1 MAALVARGEVPAI
14 ELVSRCACGARLP
27 RAVPAGLA
35 RCPACEARD
44 DGEERT
50 RQRLARVPPEFRWAD
65 IRQPL
70 VPPGCEGGP
79 VVTEEGRAAGLAW
92 LESGK
97 RALTIVGWE
106 SGTGKTTLAGAIAC
120 SWAAAGLAFDWMHA
134 TELDWSNSDHEE
146 ALRRVLRAPRLVLD
160 GIGQDLG
167 TARGETGVASQRLP
181 GVQRF
186 VLEMHQGRGPQRV
199 VMTVDLTR
207 EELNAY
213 GGGFVRRVATNS
225 NVVQVVKLKRAKKP
239 EYVSF

>member
-14 ELVSRCACGARLP
+14 ELVSRCACGALLP
-27 RAVPAGLA
+27 RPVPAGLA
-35 RCPACEARD
+35 RCGGCLAEESRAD
-44 DGEERT
+44 DT

-65 IRQPL
+65 IGQPL
-70 VPPGCEGGP
+70 VPPGGDGGP
-79 VVTEEGRAAGLAW
+79 VVTEEGRAAARAW
-92 LESGK
+92 LDADK

-134 TELDWSNSDHEE
+134 TELDWTNSDHEA
-146 ALRRVLRAPRLVLD
+146 ALRRALQAPRLVLD

-199 VMTVDLTR
+199 VMTVDLTK
-207 EELNAY
+207 EELKTY
-213 GGGFVRRVATNS
+213 GGGFVRRIAANS
-225 NVVQVVKLKRAKKP
+225 NVVQVVKLNRAKAP
-239 EYVSF
+239 DYVRF